1 MKRIVASVGLVAL
14 GTSALQAVNTSGLS
28 SMQATKPWS
37 VSASLRGFYDDNIN
51 TTKRNK
57 EDSVGFQ
64 ISPTVSFGVAGETT
78 SFNASYTYSGKYF
91 DEKLNN
97 RADHWDHTHI
107 FGVGLHQVITP
118 RIRASLRDSFVIGQE
133 PDVLRLDN
141 TAFSTF
147 QRISGNNYRN
157 YGSAN
162 VEFDVTRLLSIEVGY
177 DNAWYDYDD
186 RGERFSGGFVDP
198 SNSARLDR
206 LEHGVHIDSRWH
218 VSPQTVGIL
227 GYKYGWT
234 DYTSN
239 ERIQGFGPAPSPFD
253 LYADDRNSRSHYF
266 YGGLEHAFS
275 PDLSGSLRVG
285 AQYKDFYKD
294 AADKSD
300 WSPYV
305 QGSLRYA
312 YAVESSVEVGVTHS
326 QVATDVV
333 GATANSFVRDISATT
348 AYGSVTHR
356 ILPKLFATLVGT
368 FQYSTFNGGQYDDES
383 EKIYLVGLDL
393 AYRFNQHFSANTGYN
408 YDYMDSDIRDRGF
421 SRNRVYAGV
430 TATY

>member
-28 SMQATKPWS
+28 AAQTTKPWS

-64 ISPTVSFGVAGETT
+64 ISPTVSFGVAGEST

-91 DEKLNN
+91 EEKLGG
-97 RADHWDHTHI
+97 RSDHWDHTHI

-147 QRISGNNYRN
+147 QRISGDNYRN
-157 YGSAN
+157 YGAAN

-186 RGERFSGGFVDP
+186 RGEGGLPGRP
-198 SNSARLDR
+198 SNSASLDR
-206 LEHGVHIDSRWH
+206 IEHGVHIDSRWH
-218 VSPQTVGIL
+218 VAPQTVGIF

-239 ERIQGFGPAPSPFD
+239 ERIALAGFGSPID
-253 LYADDRNSRSHYF
+253 LDADDRNSRSHYF
-266 YGGLEHAFS
+266 YGGLEHSFNPA
-275 PDLSGSLRVG
+275 LSGSLRVG

-312 YAVESSVEVGVTHS
+312 YAVESSVEMGVTHS
-326 QVATDVV
+326 QVATDLV
-333 GATANSFVRDISATT
+333 GPTFGGSFVRDIAATT

-368 FQYSTFNGGQYDDES
+368 FQYSTFNGGEFDDEN

-393 AYRFNQHFSANTGYN
+393 AYRFNQHFSAHTGYN
-408 YDYMDSDIRDRGF
+408 YDRLDSDIGRDF